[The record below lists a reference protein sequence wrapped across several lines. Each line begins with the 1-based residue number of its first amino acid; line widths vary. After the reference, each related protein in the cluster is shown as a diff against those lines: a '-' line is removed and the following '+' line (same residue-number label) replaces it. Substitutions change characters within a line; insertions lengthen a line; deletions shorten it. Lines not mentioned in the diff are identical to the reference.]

1 MGVARGTSVLKVLF
15 PAGSS
20 ADKCAAVIQ
29 YEEGSLV
36 RDVLDIVAQKYGG
49 ERSDDWGLFDVNESC
64 GAGQWLDPESIMP
77 KQQGPVHYQS
87 KIRQCIVTD
96 IDNSLRKT
104 VLLNETST
112 VAELTAT
119 IAKRFGIDDSSEF
132 SLQKHQHLQL
142 VWLVPEQPLYLQV
155 PADQVIVFRKKFFVS
170 DSLVGVEQPS
180 LLHVLYLEAR
190 HAIITGAHP
199 LSFEL
204 AVQFAAM
211 NMQIT
216 YGNYDPLV
224 HVAGFMDV
232 MEFLPPP
239 YRSAAFIE
247 EYVYREHRRLRGADE
262 LVVKHRFIRRCKH
275 LPTYGATFSLARE
288 QYSDEG
294 LTADILLGANCNA
307 VLCLNR
313 TTKEIVGRNLLVEI
327 NAVDLEGACLT
338 LRLKGRDREFIL
350 DTVPDAR
357 LLHDLIVGYKYFQ
370 RTKAAQKTPP
380 ILTASSFLA
389 GAHPTPAAA
398 ADRD

>member
-1 MGVARGTSVLKVLF
+1 
-15 PAGSS
+15 
-20 ADKCAAVIQ
+20 
-29 YEEGSLV
+29 
-36 RDVLDIVAQKYGG
+36 
-49 ERSDDWGLFDVNESC
+49 
-64 GAGQWLDPESIMP
+64 
-77 KQQGPVHYQS
+77 
-87 KIRQCIVTD
+87 
-96 IDNSLRKT
+96 
-104 VLLNETST
+104 
-112 VAELTAT
+112 
-119 IAKRFGIDDSSEF
+119 
-132 SLQKHQHLQL
+132 
-142 VWLVPEQPLYLQV
+142 
-155 PADQVIVFRKKFFVS
+155 
-170 DSLVGVEQPS
+170 
-180 LLHVLYLEAR
+180 
-190 HAIITGAHP
+190 
-199 LSFEL
+199 
-204 AVQFAAM
+204 
-211 NMQIT
+211 
-216 YGNYDPLV
+216 
-224 HVAGFMDV
+224 

-275 LPTYGATFSLARE
+275 LPTYGATFSLARVLDLPTLVSSSNLIWPRVQE